1 MNTFSGKKA
10 VPPSPL
16 SEDSYRSLMSPWT
29 DDFYGH
35 GHMPF
40 VTAQTERTGLMSMLL
55 MGFNCL
61 RYLDVPRVNPAQSG
75 QEYWASIW
83 MALGKDGQR
92 VIGAFE
98 SAIESHSVGRDALD
112 A

>member
-1 MNTFSGKKA
+1 
-10 VPPSPL
+10 
-16 SEDSYRSLMSPWT
+16 MSPWV
-29 DDFYGH
+29 DDFYGNEH
-35 GHMPF
+35 VPP
-40 VTAQTERTGLMSMLL
+40 VVAKAERLGLWPMLS

-61 RYLDVPRVNPAQSG
+61 RYLDIPRVDPSPSG
-75 QEYWASIW
+75 REYWASIW

-98 SAIESHSVGRDALD
+98 SAIEGHAAGRDALD